1 MNNNIER
8 TIMHNGIVRSVTDND
23 DVMMTITYLRQ
34 ILSLIQFM
42 VYFIEHYN
50 SQIQSC
56 IKLNPNS
63 LRPKVLTGVFHND
76 VSRMNA
82 TGVPPY
88 VNLANRF
95 SSLEKL
101 LGAYLVT

>member
-56 IKLNPNS
+56 IKLNPNI
-63 LRPKVLTGVFHND
+63 P
-76 VSRMNA
+76 
-82 TGVPPY
+82 
-88 VNLANRF
+88 
-95 SSLEKL
+95 
-101 LGAYLVT
+101 LGSNWSQLNSF

>member
-56 IKLNPNS
+56 IKLNPN
-63 LRPKVLTGVFHND
+63 T
-76 VSRMNA
+76 
-82 TGVPPY
+82 PPQ
-88 VNLANRF
+88 
-95 SSLEKL
+95 
-101 LGAYLVT
+101 

>member
-1 MNNNIER
+1 MNNNIGR

-56 IKLNPNS
+56 IKLNPNKIIYIS
-63 LRPKVLTGVFHND
+63 LCSAVNHYSIIYYTSND
-76 VSRMNA
+76 DIIQVQII
-82 TGVPPY
+82 
-88 VNLANRF
+88 
-95 SSLEKL
+95 
-101 LGAYLVT
+101 

>member
-1 MNNNIER
+1 
-8 TIMHNGIVRSVTDND
+8 MHNGIVRSVTDND

-56 IKLNPNS
+56 IKLNPNTWGS
-63 LRPKVLTGVFHND
+63 LRIPRRKPG
-76 VSRMNA
+76 
-82 TGVPPY
+82 
-88 VNLANRF
+88 
-95 SSLEKL
+95 
-101 LGAYLVT
+101 

>member
-1 MNNNIER
+1 MALPCLLASLAYHHDWLLETLLPNHPLFFQRIW
-8 TIMHNGIVRSVTDND
+8 TSGILQR
-23 DVMMTITYLRQ
+23 
-34 ILSLIQFM
+34 
-42 VYFIEHYN
+42 
-50 SQIQSC
+50 
-56 IKLNPNS
+56 